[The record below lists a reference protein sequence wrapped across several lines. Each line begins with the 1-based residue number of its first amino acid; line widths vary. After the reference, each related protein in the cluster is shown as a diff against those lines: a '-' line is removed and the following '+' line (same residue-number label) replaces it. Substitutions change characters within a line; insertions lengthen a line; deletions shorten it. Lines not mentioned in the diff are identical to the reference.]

1 MGDLFNII
9 MENKN
14 LMLESIDRYITK
26 AETKEADA
34 LKNDGFVMSK
44 LTIQKQSDL
53 EENIT
58 EALLSQRSDV
68 LEILELAKK
77 KRCSKEKL
85 LEILGYYFE
94 RDMLALELEDLIASE
109 FEELIPELS
118 AEYIFFKIVT

>member
-58 EALLSQRSDV
+58 EALLLR
-68 LEILELAKK
+68 
-77 KRCSKEKL
+77 
-85 LEILGYYFE
+85 F
-94 RDMLALELEDLIASE
+94 
-109 FEELIPELS
+109 
-118 AEYIFFKIVT
+118 